1 MNKLNEFVNR
11 LNEIKGDLDR
21 NLKSPTMNAGRV
33 GRLLLQL
40 VNATIEENTRLNN
53 EISKLKQ
60 EQTTKKTYTRL

>member
-1 MNKLNEFVNR
+1 VNKLNKFANK

-21 NLKSPTMNAGRV
+21 NLKSPTMSAGRV

-53 EISKLKQ
+53 EITKLKQ
-60 EQTTKKTYTRL
+60 EIKTKKTYTRL